1 MAEDEL
7 LEFAMAAH
15 TTAVKALMDYL
26 DGSIPKL
33 PPSAH
38 GAEDCGL
45 GRWFDGEGARYAVL
59 PACGRARDIHQR
71 FHAALV
77 DIARLATLGSRDE
90 ALARLRSG
98 SPFSQLSRSVVV
110 AIDELAQSITQHGP
124 VAGH

>member
-26 DGSIPKL
+26 DGSISTL

-38 GAEDCGL
+38 GAEDCEL

-59 PACGRARDIHQR
+59 PSYVRARDIHQR

-77 DIARLATLGSRDE
+77 DIARLAMRGSRDE
-90 ALARLRSG
+90 ALIRLRSG
-98 SPFSQLSRSVVV
+98 SAFSQLSRNVVT
-110 AIDELAQSITQHGP
+110 AIDELEQSIAQHGP
-124 VAGH
+124 VAGG